1 MCCFPVCFLGESVG
15 AAPPEVVHQ
24 LESLPHVRLVEG
36 VHPSIH
42 RVLLGVRGTGGTRR
56 GRCGHQTGKT
66 WEAVSGWLEI
76 DDYLTVRSSVSWVTR
91 GGWDRDVTPDTS
103 DEMDQTDTCSVTV
116 VSIVLHHRKGSSVKS
131 PFCLFWWFP
140 SGQLWGALSLSMPR
154 CLPVP
159 AIFESLY
166 DATDPSSLNNPRFFM
181 VICSGCHGTQ
191 MLLQDCGILI
201 RFLKWI
207 PITYT
212 IINMASGR
220 HIGIAWLV
228 SRTATNNY
236 LYYPLSRWL
245 FSGVVN

>member
-1 MCCFPVCFLGESVG
+1 MTWIKLILVLSLLSVLCYTTEK
-15 AAPPEVVHQ
+15 ALQ
-24 LESLPHVRLVEG
+24 LESSLSFLVI
-36 VHPSIH
+36 PQWAAM
-42 RVLLGVRGTGGTRR
+42 RG
-56 GRCGHQTGKT
+56 
-66 WEAVSGWLEI
+66 
-76 DDYLTVRSSVSWVTR
+76 
-91 GGWDRDVTPDTS
+91 P
-103 DEMDQTDTCSVTV
+103 
-116 VSIVLHHRKGSSVKS
+116 
-131 PFCLFWWFP
+131 
-140 SGQLWGALSLSMPR
+140 LSLSMPR

-245 FSGVVN
+245 LSGVVNSFPEPEVMFQCCLVLLNNMQWYLVCHRTRQRKTSKY